1 MDKFEKSFEDLD
13 VQTTVMDDAMKGS
26 TTLNTPEGQ
35 VNNLM
40 QEVADEAG

>member
-1 MDKFEKSFEDLD
+1 MRLGRYSGLGGGGVMENTMCNSSTF
-13 VQTTVMDDAMKGS
+13 TTPQS
-26 TTLNTPEGQ
+26 Q